1 MNRGAA
7 HTAFL
12 GHLTVAIQTA
22 LPDARVFRMTS
33 GVAREPHFRRLG
45 IPGHPDLFVL
55 FRGGII
61 YVEAKTGSGRLSTL
75 QANWRAM
82 CFRLDIPH
90 ILATLSAGQNSRATA
105 ADIAAQVV
113 SIASTRSTHATQVP

>member
-1 MNRGAA
+1 MNQGAA

-12 GHLTVAIQTA
+12 GHLTIALQKA

-55 FRGGII
+55 VPGGRII
-61 YVEAKTGSGRLSTL
+61 YVEAKTGAGRLSPL
-75 QANWRAM
+75 QASWRAM
-82 CFRLDIPH
+82 CLRLGVPH
-90 ILATLSAGQNSRATA
+90 ILATLPAGQDSKSTA
-105 ADIAAQVV
+105 EAV
-113 SIASTRSTHATQVP
+113 ASTVLSASRSHHATEVP